1 MQLRTAERKRAKI
14 KMALQGPSGSGKTYS
29 SLLLAYGL
37 CNNWERI
44 VVIDSENQSANLYAH
59 LGKYKV
65 LDIQAPFTPEKY
77 IEAIEACEKAF
88 MEVIIIDS
96 LSHPW
101 EGIGGLLD
109 TLNNMTGNSYTNWN
123 KLTPRQ
129 NSFMQHILQSPTHL
143 IATIRSKQDYVLTEK
158 NGKMVPEKV
167 GLKGIQREGIEY
179 DFTLVFE
186 LDMKNNASSSKD
198 RTSIF
203 INKPEFKITPTTGE
217 MILEWCNQQIPIDDF
232 DSNIVQLINQCK
244 TIEELLKLYKEN
256 PSIQNSMLSQF
267 TRKRQLLTVKD
278 DLKTIINKQNITT
291 NGTTNNK

>member
-29 SLLLAYGL
+29 ALLLAYGL

-186 LDMKNNASSSKD
+186 LDMKNN
-198 RTSIF
+198 
-203 INKPEFKITPTTGE
+203 
-217 MILEWCNQQIPIDDF
+217 
-232 DSNIVQLINQCK
+232 
-244 TIEELLKLYKEN
+244 
-256 PSIQNSMLSQF
+256 
-267 TRKRQLLTVKD
+267 
-278 DLKTIINKQNITT
+278 
-291 NGTTNNK
+291 